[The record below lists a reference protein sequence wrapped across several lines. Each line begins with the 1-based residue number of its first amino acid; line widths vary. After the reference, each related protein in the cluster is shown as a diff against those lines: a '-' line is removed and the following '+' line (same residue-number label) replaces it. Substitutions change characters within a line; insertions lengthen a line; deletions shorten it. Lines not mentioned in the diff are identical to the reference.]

1 MNGSV
6 LVFIFRQ
13 SYESISSVLV
23 MHIQEFDL
31 VMYELFMSV
40 IMRILLRH
48 LFDFSTVFLPVNK
61 THYSNDVSESI

>member
-1 MNGSV
+1 
-6 LVFIFRQ
+6 
-13 SYESISSVLV
+13 